1 MGAQAGNLE
10 TKEGEVWLSVL
21 TVWKTRT
28 LLLQTEELGL
38 LKPSLIAIHLG
49 PVRTFIQAVSLK
61 IIQALTLFLLL
72 QMKSRILQKTG
83 EKRKSSK

>member
-1 MGAQAGNLE
+1 MGAQAGNPE

-49 PVRTFIQAVSLK
+49 PFIQAVSLK